1 MIAQVVLV
9 IAMVVCGLLAIRE
22 PRLLYAALWLAA
34 ASALLAAELYWL
46 GAHQIAVIEL
56 SVGAGL
62 VTVLLVLAIGS
73 TERGS
78 SALPP
83 ALPRA
88 PALALAAAIILLLI
102 ILVSAPPSPGS
113 AASEA
118 SFAVTF
124 WEQRSADVLLQ
135 IALIFVGLL
144 TVLGLLAE
152 TVKLPGRAK
161 TQASVEIAHV
171 EDMPLAEPILEKDLQ
186 P

>member
-1 MIAQVVLV
+1 MFAQAVLV
-9 IAMVVCGLLAIRE
+9 IAMVGCGLLAIRE

-73 TERGS
+73 TERDS
-78 SALPP
+78 SRLPL
-83 ALPRA
+83 ALPRV
-88 PALALAAAIILLLI
+88 PALALIAAVLVLLL
-102 ILVSAPPSPGS
+102 SFAAAPPSPGS
-113 AASEA
+113 AAPEA
-118 SFAVTF
+118 SFAVTL
-124 WEQRSADVLLQ
+124 WEQRSADMLLQ

-152 TVKLPGRAK
+152 TVKLPARG
-161 TQASVEIAHV
+161 QAQPAVEIDCV
-171 EDMPLAEPILEKDLQ
+171 EDTPLAEPILEKDLQ